1 MRGWLLTFTP
11 ALVMLVSSAAAA
23 TDLADFHPVAG
34 PTTVDLGKDLAALN
48 VGADYYFVEAANT
61 RKLMEA
67 LGNPPSN
74 AELGTIIPK
83 SNADWF
89 IVLEYEE
96 TDYVSRDRSTAH
108 RGDGRCRR
116 GSARS
121 PTRTSRRPTRSA
133 AGRGTSRSTGNRAAR
148 R

>member
-1 MRGWLLTFTP
+1 MRGWLLTFTL

-74 AELGTIIPK
+74 AELGAIIPK

-89 IVLEYEE
+89 VVLEYEE
-96 TDYVSRDRSTAH
+96 TGYVKDEQGASLDANALLESIRKGTEQS
-108 RGDGRCRR
+108 
-116 GSARS
+116 
-121 PTRTSRRPTRSA
+121 TRSE
-133 AGRGTSRSTGNRAAR
+133 S
-148 R
+148 